1 MQTKLEKL
9 QKQQT
14 HLRQEVVASVTGDST
29 FDAELLKSLLQ
40 ENSAALREAEAQLAE
55 YKQEKEVEQS
65 KLQSMYEQFNNI
77 SAWAE
82 EFDQV
87 DIERKKMI
95 LAKIIQR
102 ITVEKDYKIH
112 IQFFFTQERMMEAF
126 KAANIKISEAKTWYI
141 AGA

>member
-1 MQTKLEKL
+1 M
-9 QKQQT
+9 
-14 HLRQEVVASVTGDST
+14 
-29 FDAELLKSLLQ
+29 KSLLQ
-40 ENSAALREAEAQLAE
+40 ENSAALAEVESQLTTC
-55 YKQEKEVEQS
+55 KQEKEIEQS
-65 KLQSMYEQFNNI
+65 KLQSMYEQFSNI

-87 DIERKKMI
+87 DVEQKKMI
-95 LAKIIQR
+95 LAKIIQK

-126 KAANIKISEAKTWYI
+126 KAANIKISEARTWYI